1 MRSWIQFFRANRSLA
16 SFGLLLTFFSSF
28 GQTFLLSLYV
38 PDILATFD
46 LTNSAFGSI
55 YAIATLFSALCLTWA
70 GRYIDTIN
78 LRTFSWLVTAGL
90 VISLLIFSQA
100 NHFVWLIVGLW
111 GLRLSGQ
118 GLMSHTAVT
127 TMARYFDHVRGKA
140 ISIATL
146 GHPTGEALWP
156 IIIALGIQF
165 LGWRETLLGS
175 ALAVTLIVPGAIYFL
190 LRGVS
195 TNPAELHQSHTGP
208 EAQAGKESNGS
219 PLQSASGISYRQL
232 LGSKAFWLLAPGVFA
247 LSFLNTAFFFYQLPL
262 AESKGWSA
270 AWVATSFTAFAF
282 ASATSMLLAG
292 QFVDRWSAARMF
304 PFYLFPF
311 LAAIGLVIIS
321 DSAWITPVYL
331 ILIGISSGFGS
342 TIKSALQAEL
352 FGVTFLGTVRSLFTA
367 LMVVST
373 ALGPAAFG
381 ILLDAGL
388 SFEEVLMVAAIFLSL
403 TIIWNFRI
411 IPRTRFLRWYL
422 ALRLR

>member
-1 MRSWIQFFRANRSLA
+1 MRSWIHFFRANKSLS

-38 PDILATFD
+38 PDILAAFD

-70 GRYIDTIN
+70 GRYIDSIN

-90 VISLLIFSQA
+90 VVSLLIFSQA

-146 GHPTGEALWP
+146 GHPAGEALWP

-165 LGWRETLLGS
+165 LGWRETLIDS
-175 ALAVTLIVPGAIYFL
+175 ALAVVLIVPGAIYFL
-190 LRGVS
+190 LWGVS
-195 TNPAELHQSHTGP
+195 TNPTELHNSPIT
-208 EAQAGKESNGS
+208 QADKEGNSS
-219 PLQSASGISYRQL
+219 SSQPTAGISYRQL
-232 LGSKAFWLLAPGVFA
+232 LKSKAFWLLAPGVFS

-282 ASATSMLLAG
+282 ASATSMLMAG
-292 QFVDRWSAARMF
+292 QLVDRWSAARMF

-311 LAAIGLVIIS
+311 LAAIGLVILS

-352 FGVTFLGTVRSLFTA
+352 FGTTFLGTVRSLFTA

-381 ILLDAGL
+381 LLLDAGL
-388 SFEEVLMVAAIFLSL
+388 SFEEVLMVAAVFLSL
-403 TIIWNFRI
+403 TIAWNFRI
-411 IPRTRFLRWYL
+411 IPRSRFLRWYL
-422 ALRLR
+422 AIRLR